1 MDSVSADSDTA
12 AALCEGSDRRSDNS
26 PLSILF
32 SVAAVVVTLDQLT
45 KWWAVEALDDGRVID
60 VVWTARFN
68 LVRNDGAAFSLG
80 SGLTP
85 LIAIAAMAVSV
96 ALVVAARRVRYRS
109 AVAAMGL
116 ILGGAVGN
124 IIDRFLRS
132 GDGFLRGRVVDFIDF
147 QWWPVFNIADI
158 GVVVGGFLL
167 VWLLSESSDSDH
179 DDGVISNARDNEASQ

>member
-12 AALCEGSDRRSDNS
+12 TAQREGGDRRSDNERL
-26 PLSILF
+26 PLLF
-32 SVAAVVVTLDQLT
+32 SIATVVVALDHLT
-45 KWWAVEALDDGRVID
+45 KWWAVETLDDGRVID

-68 LVRNDGAAFSLG
+68 LVHNDGAAFSLG
-80 SGLTP
+80 SGITP

-96 ALVVAARRVRYRS
+96 GLVFAARRVDHRG

-124 IIDRFLRS
+124 VIDRFVRP

-167 VWLLSESSDSDH
+167 VLLLSESP
-179 DDGVISNARDNEASQ
+179 DDAEGATSIGAEAADEPRP